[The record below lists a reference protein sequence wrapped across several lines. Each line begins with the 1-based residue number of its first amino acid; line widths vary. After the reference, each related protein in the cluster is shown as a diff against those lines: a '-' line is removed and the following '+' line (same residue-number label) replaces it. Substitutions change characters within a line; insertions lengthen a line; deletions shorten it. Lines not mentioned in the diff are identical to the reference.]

1 MSTSYSDLRCEEEY
15 SDGILSGDPLL
26 QSCSSSELESL
37 SVVDESITELIGNEK
52 DFVPGLD
59 YLARYR
65 SQSLDASAREESVAW
80 ILKVQAYYGF
90 QPLTA
95 YLAVN
100 YMDRFLCS
108 HKLPQTDGWPMQ
120 LLSIACLSLAA
131 KMEEP
136 LVPSLLDLQIGGVKF
151 IFESRTI
158 RRMELLVLTILNWRL
173 RSVTPLSFIC
183 FFACKVDPSGSC
195 LSYLISRSTNIIL
208 SNIQG
213 TPHETY
219 NTFFFISLRNII
231 DIHDA
236 VYSAESRQFPIPI
249 ITEPRFL
256 EFRPSCM
263 AAAAVLCAADEVPR
277 PILHVNPEHAESWC
291 DGLVKEEIAGCY
303 RLMQSLALLKSDRR
317 RRPRKVHPPFCVT
330 TRLRVS
336 RFSDDSTS
344 SSSSISP
351 PYKKR
356 RKLNNSLWLD
366 DEVTK
371 EAPNDKTSNLEIR
384 DGDGS
389 TRDKSQ
395 GRLD

>member
-108 HKLPQTDGWPMQ
+108 HKLPQTDAWPMQ

-151 IFESRTI
+151 IFEPRTI

-208 SNIQG
+208 SNIQ
-213 TPHETY
+213 
-219 NTFFFISLRNII
+219 
-231 DIHDA
+231 
-236 VYSAESRQFPIPI
+236 
-249 ITEPRFL
+249 EPRFL

-291 DGLVKEEIAGCY
+291 DGLIKEEIAGCY